1 MPAKIPIHIITGF
14 LGSGKTTFLKELL
27 SDKKEANIAVV
38 VNELGAISLD
48 DTLIQTEF
56 VKEKTIMLDAGC
68 MCCNKR
74 EDLSIKFK
82 ELLNRYDQN
91 NQKLERILIE
101 TTGIA
106 NPAPIIFTFLSDV
119 FLSNHFE
126 IANIITC
133 IDALSGLS
141 HIQNNQ
147 EAHNQIISSDCI
159 LLTKTDLN
167 PDVSALKTKID
178 SIHRGID
185 FIDKKDFSFDQLIN
199 VKNQNLD
206 FTYDKTSR
214 TQSHTSDIDSLCLCF
229 EEALDWSI
237 FSIWLSMLL
246 HRYGKQILR
255 VKGLLDVGEDYLVN
269 LNGVGHLIYPTSH
282 IKTQAKG
289 SKLVI
294 IAKGLNLSQVGKSL
308 ETFLQLSGRYA
319 QF

>member
-27 SDKKEANIAVV
+27 QDKKNANIAVV
-38 VNELGAISLD
+38 VNELGEISLD
-48 DTLIQTEF
+48 DMLIQTEF
-56 VKEKTIMLDAGC
+56 VKEKTIMLNAGC

-82 ELLNRYDQN
+82 ELLNKYEQK

-106 NPAPIIFTFLSDV
+106 NPAPIIFTFLSDI

-126 IANIITC
+126 VFNIITC

-147 EAHNQIISSDCI
+147 EAYNQIISADCI

-167 PDVSALKTKID
+167 HDISPLKTKID
-178 SIHRGID
+178 SIHQGID
-185 FIDKKDFSFDQLIN
+185 FIDKKDFSFENLTNI
-199 VKNQNLD
+199 KSQNL
-206 FTYDKTSR
+206 TAIPNET
-214 TQSHTSDIDSLCLCF
+214 SHTSEIDSLCLSF
-229 EEALDWSI
+229 DESLDWSI

-246 HRYGKQILR
+246 HRYGEQILR

-269 LNGVGHLIYPTSH
+269 LNGVGHLIYPTTH
-282 IKTQAKG
+282 TKTRGKG

-294 IAKGLNLSQVGKSL
+294 IAKNLDLKRIAKSLESFLNLSA
-308 ETFLQLSGRYA
+308 RYT
-319 QF
+319 QY